1 MCISGLKSL
10 FQKGSELPELQAV
23 VDGLSSSIS
32 ARRQRSALQVS
43 MAQAV
48 VALIRSEAPQFE
60 KAVSYALQPFNDLA
74 TNELNFALCEERLK
88 DDLTDVVERFK
99 VVSKRQAELNQALG
113 DLQAIKSTLVQ
124 LQAQAASS
132 DSQKH
137 CVDLLKAKFQKT
149 ELVEKCKDLTRGLID
164 MKKKFLTFRLNRVR
178 HGWQTYAGGL
188 SDYGKKQEQL
198 FHAVLSAF
206 VDIRRLLHRE
216 KVDKVSNPF
225 E

>member
-10 FQKGSELPELQAV
+10 FQRGSELPELQAV
-23 VDGLSSSIS
+23 VDGLSSAIS
-32 ARRQRSALQVS
+32 ARRQRSALQIS
-43 MAQAV
+43 MAQV
-48 VALIRSEAPQFE
+48 VIALIRSEAPQLE
-60 KAVSYALQPFNDLA
+60 RAVSYALQPFSEMA

-88 DDLTDVVERFK
+88 DDLTDVIERYK
-99 VVSKRQAELNQALG
+99 VVSKKQAELNQAVA
-113 DLQAIKSTLVQ
+113 DLQNAKSTLVQ
-124 LQAQAASS
+124 LQAQATSS

-137 CVDLLKAKFQKT
+137 NVDLLKVKFQKS
-149 ELVEKCKDLTRGLID
+149 ELVEKCKNLTRGLID
-164 MKKKFLTFRLNRVR
+164 MKKKFLAFRLNRVR

-198 FHAVLSAF
+198 FHAVVSAF

-216 KVDKVSNPF
+216 TVDKVSNPF